1 MTRPRIRDR
10 RAAVHWLLIALLG
23 FVVVIA
29 SAHGGWLLTS
39 AAGSVAHGLI
49 LLVGVGGTAALAL
62 VLALLHHERAAQA
75 ALGAGLALLLWIVTQ
90 IVTLHEGSWLE
101 LGDLLIADTI
111 ILLASSRAAKDRAYA
126 HHAA

>member
-1 MTRPRIRDR
+1 MTRPGVDEQ

-23 FVVVIA
+23 FVAVIA
-29 SAHGGWLLTS
+29 WAHGGWLLTS

-49 LLVGVGGTAALAL
+49 LLVGVGGSAALAM

-75 ALGAGLALLLWIVTQ
+75 ALGAGLMLLLWIITQ
-90 IVTLHEGSWLE
+90 MVTLHEGMWLE
-101 LGDLLIADTI
+101 IGDLLIADTI